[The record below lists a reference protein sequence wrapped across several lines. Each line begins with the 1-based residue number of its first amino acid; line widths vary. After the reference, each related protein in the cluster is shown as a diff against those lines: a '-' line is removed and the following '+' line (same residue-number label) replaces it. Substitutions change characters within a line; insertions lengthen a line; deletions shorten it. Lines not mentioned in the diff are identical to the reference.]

1 MNEREGSSFSRATVI
16 VLAVIGAIALV
27 AVLAMVLMHFGI
39 MGGGMMRG
47 MGGMMGGMR

>member
-1 MNEREGSSFSRATVI
+1 MNERKGSSISKAAVI

-27 AVLAMVLMHFGI
+27 AVLAMVLMHFGM

-47 MGGMMGGMR
+47 MGNMMSGMR